1 MRILLIS
8 KETGLYANW
17 FPLSIAYVA
26 AALIKNGYEVEAYCQ
41 DMHHYP
47 DEHLT
52 EYLDR
57 NHFDVV
63 GVGAIGGYYQ
73 YKRLIQISQAINN
86 SKKRPFLVLGGHC
99 VSPEPEY
106 FLRKTQADVVVI
118 GEAEI
123 TIVALVEAIDS
134 GRSLA
139 NVKGIAYW
147 NGDKIIV
154 NEDRELIEDIDSI
167 PLPAYSLFPIEYYRL
182 FRGRLVK
189 KTEFTMPVLTGRGC
203 SFKCT
208 FCYRMDKSFRQRS
221 AESITEEI
229 KFLKKNH
236 RINYIYFSDEL
247 LMSSVERTVSLCEAF
262 LKAGLNVSW
271 TCNGRLNYAKPDVL
285 RIMKES
291 GCVFINY
298 GIESMDDEVLR
309 NMNKALTT
317 KQIIDGVEN
326 TLAAGISPGLNIIFG
341 NIGDNKKVLN
351 KSVEFLLK
359 YDDGAQLRTIKPVTP
374 YPGSPLYDRAIEK
387 GLIVDC
393 EDFYEN
399 KHVNSDLPTVNFTE
413 LDDDEFLRCLY
424 EANSS
429 ILRNYFNKQFH
440 SYDEQA
446 KKLYFEKDTGFRG
459 FRQR

>member
-1 MRILLIS
+1 
-8 KETGLYANW
+8 
-17 FPLSIAYVA
+17 
-26 AALIKNGYEVEAYCQ
+26 
-41 DMHHYP
+41 
-47 DEHLT
+47 
-52 EYLDR
+52 
-57 NHFDVV
+57 
-63 GVGAIGGYYQ
+63 
-73 YKRLIQISQAINN
+73 
-86 SKKRPFLVLGGHC
+86 
-99 VSPEPEY
+99 
-106 FLRKTQADVVVI
+106 
-118 GEAEI
+118 
-123 TIVALVEAIDS
+123 
-134 GRSLA
+134 
-139 NVKGIAYW
+139 
-147 NGDKIIV
+147 
-154 NEDRELIEDIDSI
+154 
-167 PLPAYSLFPIEYYRL
+167 
-182 FRGRLVK
+182 
-189 KTEFTMPVLTGRGC
+189 
-203 SFKCT
+203 
-208 FCYRMDKSFRQRS
+208 MDKSFRQRS
-221 AESITEEI
+221 AESIIEEI
-229 KFLKKNH
+229 KFLKKNY

-446 KKLYFEKDTGFRG
+446 KKLYFEKDARFRG